1 MDESTHVINS
11 LLIGV
16 IHLGVLCVPLTCT
29 PVFNHSDVIDNHS
42 DKGGTVDIGIALVMA
57 AQITAMEPNHNQLVV
72 VLPQNRT
79 T

>member
-1 MDESTHVINS
+1 MINS
-11 LLIGV
+11 LVIGV

-29 PVFNHSDVIDNHS
+29 PVFNHSDVINNHS
-42 DKGGTVDIGIALVMA
+42 DKGGSVDIGIALVMA
-57 AQITAMEPNHNQLVV
+57 AQITAMESNYDQLVV

>member
-1 MDESTHVINS
+1 MINS
-11 LLIGV
+11 LVIGV

-29 PVFNHSDVIDNHS
+29 PVFNHSDVIDDHS
-42 DKGGTVDIGIALVMA
+42 DKGGKVDICVFLVLG
-57 AQITAMEPNHNQLVV
+57 AQITTMEPNHNQLVV